1 LAHEIKNP
9 LTPIQ
14 LSAER
19 VQWKLTDKL
28 EKKDADLLAHA
39 THTII
44 QQVAALKE
52 MVEGFR
58 NYARKVSLNLE
69 LIDFNDLLKEVLHL
83 YEGMDCTFTTNLS
96 KMSLPVRVDATSVRQ
111 VLHNLLKNAT
121 EAAQES
127 IHPEIN
133 IRTWVKQDKV
143 MVQIEN
149 NGKGFSAHMLQH
161 AFEPYITD
169 KAEGTGLGLAVV
181 KKIID
186 EHGGRVHLANC
197 ADGEGAR
204 VTLILSLVHR

>member
-1 LAHEIKNP
+1 
-9 LTPIQ
+9 
-14 LSAER
+14 
-19 VQWKLTDKL
+19 
-28 EKKDADLLAHA
+28 
-39 THTII
+39 
-44 QQVAALKE
+44 
-52 MVEGFR
+52 M
-58 NYARKVSLNLE
+58 
-69 LIDFNDLLKEVLHL
+69 
-83 YEGMDCTFTTNLS
+83 
-96 KMSLPVRVDATSVRQ
+96 
-111 VLHNLLKNAT
+111 LKNAT
-121 EAAQES
+121 EAAQEN

-204 VTLILSLVHR
+204 VTLILSLVYR

>member
-1 LAHEIKNP
+1 
-9 LTPIQ
+9 
-14 LSAER
+14 
-19 VQWKLTDKL
+19 
-28 EKKDADLLAHA
+28 
-39 THTII
+39 
-44 QQVAALKE
+44 

-121 EAAQES
+121 EAAQEN